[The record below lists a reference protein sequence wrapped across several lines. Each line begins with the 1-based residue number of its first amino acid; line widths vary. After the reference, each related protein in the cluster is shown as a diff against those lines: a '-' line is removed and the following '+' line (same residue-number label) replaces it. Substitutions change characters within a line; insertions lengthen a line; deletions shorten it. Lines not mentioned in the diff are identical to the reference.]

1 MIKGFE
7 VKARLAKACPHCGS
21 RNIVTID
28 PKCFREG
35 GLSANWIT
43 CDNCGARVS
52 GYSED
57 AGDYNTA
64 YRESL
69 KVWNRRAS

>member
-7 VKARLAKACPHCGS
+7 VKARLTKACPHCGS

-28 PKCFREG
+28 PEAFREDD
-35 GLSANWIT
+35 LKCNWIT